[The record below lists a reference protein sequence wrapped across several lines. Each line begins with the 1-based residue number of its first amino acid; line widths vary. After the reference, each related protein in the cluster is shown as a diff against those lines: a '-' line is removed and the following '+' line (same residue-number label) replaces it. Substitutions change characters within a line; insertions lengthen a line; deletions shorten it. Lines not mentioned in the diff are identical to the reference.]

1 MRALW
6 LLVTAAGVLAFSA
19 VPNHEPGWMLLRV
32 NWHTLGLTSGSA
44 LAPIDGA
51 ARWAECRSLLL
62 VAGGFFAMAFL
73 IRRRG

>member
-19 VPNHEPGWMLLRV
+19 APNHEPAWALLHV
-32 NWHTLGLTSGSA
+32 NWHAIEVASASSLTPLDS
-44 LAPIDGA
+44 A

-62 VAGGFFAMAFL
+62 LAGGFFAIAML